1 MQNPS
6 SLPPKP
12 FAEKFQPELTRL
24 PEYTLKRRLARV
36 GLLGLSRLL
45 IFLRTRLTVRGM
57 ENFPRRGP
65 GLIVLNHLGDADIVA
80 ILSQVPTLS
89 VDILGASNLH
99 DDLPWVGVLGDL
111 YGVIWLHRGRPDRRA
126 LSCALNALNLG
137 RFVSIA
143 PEGRESVV
151 GGLES
156 GLDGAAFLALKA
168 DVPLIPIA
176 VTGTEHPR
184 IGNFKVWGKRVPVT
198 LTVGKPFRLEAE
210 SDRHESLRRGTER
223 IMREL
228 AKLLPREYQGMYRE
242 EPEARANEDREGL

>member
-12 FAEKFQPELTRL
+12 FAEKYQPELTRL
-24 PEYTLKRRLARV
+24 PEYTLGRRIARW
-36 GLLGLSRLL
+36 GLILLSRLL
-45 IFLRTRLTVRGM
+45 VFLRTRLAVRGLD
-57 ENFPRRGP
+57 NFPERGP
-65 GLIVLNHLGDADIVA
+65 GLIVLNHLGDSDIA
-80 ILSQVPTLS
+80 IILSQLPTRN

-99 DDLPWVGVLGDL
+99 DDLPWVGTLGDL

-126 LSCALNALNLG
+126 LTCALEALKLE

-143 PEGRESVV
+143 PEGRESMV
-151 GGLES
+151 GGLEQ

-168 DVPLIPIA
+168 DAPLIPVV

-184 IGNFKVWGKRVPVT
+184 IGNFRVWGQRPRVT
-198 LTVGKPFRLEAE
+198 MTVGKPFRLEAGH
-210 SDRHESLRRGTER
+210 DRHESLRLGTER

-228 AKLLPREYQGMYRE
+228 ARLLPPEYQGMYRE
-242 EPEARANEDREGL
+242 SDNKN